1 MRLSAPERR
10 IQILDVALGVFSRRG
25 YHGASMNDVAE
36 AAGVSKP
43 VLYQHFGSKEELY
56 VSLVGEVGNRLSR
69 AVSEAI
75 PTGTDPRSRII
86 AGLGAYFGFV
96 AAHRD
101 EFRLLFGSGTTRE
114 GALATGGRDVERLLA
129 RTIAGLLGTTLPADR
144 RLLVA
149 HGIVGLAE
157 GTCRHWL
164 ASDLQLDPTELA
176 TEVGEVVWA
185 GLRTLPLGS

>member
-1 MRLSAPERR
+1 
-10 IQILDVALGVFSRRG
+10 
-25 YHGASMNDVAE
+25 MNDVAE

-43 VLYQHFGSKEELY
+43 VLYQHFGSKEDLY
-56 VSLVGEVGNRLSR
+56 ANLVAEVGNRLSR
-69 AVSEAI
+69 AVTGAI

-86 AGLGAYFGFV
+86 AGLEAYFSFV
-96 AAHRD
+96 SAHRD
-101 EFRLLFGSGTTRE
+101 EFRLLFGHGTTRD
-114 GALATGGRDVERLLA
+114 AKLAGGGRDVERLLA

-164 ASDLQLDPTELA
+164 ASDLQLDPAQLA
-176 TEVGEVVWA
+176 VEVGDVVWA
-185 GLRTLPLGS
+185 GLRSLPLESP

>member
-1 MRLSAPERR
+1 M
-10 IQILDVALGVFSRRG
+10 FSRRG

-69 AVSEAI
+69 AVTEAI

-114 GALATGGRDVERLLA
+114 GALATGGA
-129 RTIAGLLGTTLPADR
+129 TSNASWPAPSPGCWVPPFPPT
-144 RLLVA
+144 VA
-149 HGIVGLAE
+149 
-157 GTCRHWL
+157 C
-164 ASDLQLDPTELA
+164 SSPTE
-176 TEVGEVVWA
+176 
-185 GLRTLPLGS
+185 